1 MSVPDNIGVETR
13 RRAVEGLTDGLLAA
27 AEELR
32 RRTIPD
38 IPPTDPGRDPD
49 PSVNLRENVNITPQP
64 DGTVIVSVD
73 GPHAAKQ
80 HEDQRLEHPRGGGP
94 KFLEKNVKSLMRE
107 LPRIVAGDVRANMS
121 GDPISHRRASGRRK
135 R

>member
-1 MSVPDNIGVETR
+1 MSIGDDAL
-13 RRAVEGLTDGLLAA
+13 RRAVAGLNEGLLVA
-27 AEELR
+27 AEELK

-38 IPPTDPGRDPD
+38 IPPTDPANDPD

-94 KFLEKNVKSLMRE
+94 KFLERNVKNLMPE
-107 LPRIVAGDVRANMS
+107 LPRIVAGEVRANMS
-121 GDPISHRRASGRRK
+121 GDPVSKRRASGRRK